1 LLPVIT
7 IGLSEPAKEVAASIA
22 DGRGIWHFTTTEDAH
37 WALEDAADREDNIAV
52 FDALDALADDNPK
65 AVTWYCHIFYGEG
78 VLGEV
83 LTKQP
88 ELLEHKGTTIVL
100 VDTIG
105 DDPGTVR
112 RVRDGVPEAIEDKR
126 ELWSGIPRLGAK
138 AVGALDLLD
147 LAGQSA
153 LTGLMSQAEADLASI
168 SLQEG

>member
-1 LLPVIT
+1 MLPVIT
-7 IGLSEPAKEVAASIA
+7 IGLSEPAKETATSIA
-22 DGRGIWHFTTTEDAH
+22 DGRGVWHFTTTEDAH
-37 WALEDAADREDNIAV
+37 WALEDSADREDNIAA
-52 FDALDALADDNPK
+52 FDALADDNPK
-65 AVTWYCHIFYGEG
+65 AVTWFCHIIYGEG
-78 VLGEV
+78 MLGEV

-126 ELWSGIPRLGAK
+126 ELWSAIPRLGAK

-153 LTGLMSQAEADLASI
+153 LTGLMSQTEKDLAAI

>member
-22 DGRGIWHFTTTEDAH
+22 DGRGLWHFTTIEDAH
-37 WALEDAADREDNIAV
+37 WALEDGADREDPIAA
-52 FDALDALADDNPK
+52 FDALADDNPK
-65 AVTWYCHIFYGEG
+65 AVTWFCHIVYGEG
-78 VLGEV
+78 MFGEV

-88 ELLEHKGTTIVL
+88 ALLAHKGTTIVL

-112 RVRDGVPEAIEDKR
+112 RVRDGVPEEVQDKR
-126 ELWSGIPRLGAK
+126 ELWSAIPRLGAK
-138 AVGALDLLD
+138 AVGACDVLDLTGQ
-147 LAGQSA
+147 AG
-153 LTGLMSQAEADLASI
+153 LTGLMGQAEADLAAI